1 MTLSIIRKLAKIFW
15 VLPQNVLL
23 VVQYTQLNKTHDR
36 ILRKMSH
43 KNEEKKDP
51 SEPISLEEA
60 LQSKLS
66 QEKKLLGQDLD
77 SDERTIVESIGTNRK
92 NRLILDRI
100 YIIFNQTRK
109 NLALDLKTK
118 SELREKLTSLA
129 EKGYIRIEGFIYEGE
144 EREAF
149 ILTEQGE
156 ELVK

>member
-1 MTLSIIRKLAKIFW
+1 
-15 VLPQNVLL
+15 
-23 VVQYTQLNKTHDR
+23 
-36 ILRKMSH
+36 MSH
-43 KNEEKKDP
+43 KEEKNKDVDTQ
-51 SEPISLEEA
+51 PISLEEA

-66 QEKKLLGQDLD
+66 QEKRLLGQDLD
-77 SDERTIVESIGTNRK
+77 SDERTIIGFFEQK

-109 NLALDLKTK
+109 NLNMELKAKTH
-118 SELREKLTSLA
+118 LREKLGSLA
-129 EKGYIRIEGFIYEGE
+129 EKGYIRIDGFIYNGE

>member
-1 MTLSIIRKLAKIFW
+1 MKFKQSTKINI
-15 VLPQNVLL
+15 QNL
-23 VVQYTQLNKTHDR
+23 K
-36 ILRKMSH
+36 IMSPE
-43 KNEEKKDP
+43 EEKKNDP
-51 SEPISLEEA
+51 NQPISLEEA

-77 SDERTIVESIGTNRK
+77 SDERTILDSFITQS

-109 NLALDLKTK
+109 SLNMELKTK
-118 SELREKLTSLA
+118 THLREKLVSLA
-129 EKGYIRIEGFIYEGE
+129 EKEYIRIEGFIYDGE

-149 ILTEQGE
+149 ILTEKGE